1 MPSEDFTKNA
11 YILFESIIQKKLRTM
26 PTDRMM
32 HLLNE
37 LIRNSKRSDR
47 DLAKIL
53 RVSQP
58 TVTRMRKK
66 LEKMSY
72 IMDYTVIPNMT
83 KLGFEIVAFTFLNI
97 HRYNE
102 KGEPDYELS
111 EKAHKWVAH
120 NSKIIFAAGGDGLQG
135 KNCMMVSV
143 HRDFTDFTDF
153 INTFRMTWA
162 GNIRDIDSFLVTMKG
177 KIPKPFS
184 FRNLEIIS

>member
-1 MPSEDFTKNA
+1 MS
-11 YILFESIIQKKLRTM
+11 S
-26 PTDRMM
+26 DRMLY
-32 HLLNE
+32 LLSE

-53 RVSQP
+53 KVSQP

-66 LEKMSY
+66 LEKNGY

-97 HRYNE
+97 YRYSE

-153 INTFRMTWA
+153 INTFRMMWA
-162 GNIRDIDSFLVTMKG
+162 GNIRGMDSFLVTMKG
-177 KIPKPFS
+177 KIPKQFS
-184 FRNLEIIS
+184 FRSLEIVS

>member
-1 MPSEDFTKNA
+1 
-11 YILFESIIQKKLRTM
+11 
-26 PTDRMM
+26 MM
-32 HLLNE
+32 RLLDE
-37 LIRNSKRSDR
+37 LIKNSKRSDR

-53 RVSQP
+53 EVSQP

-66 LEKMSY
+66 LEKASY

-97 HRYNE
+97 YRYDE

-111 EKAHKWVAH
+111 ERAHKWVSH
-120 NSKIIFAAGGDGLQG
+120 NSRIIFAASGDGIRG

-143 HRDFTDFTDF
+143 HRDFTDFTEF
-153 INTFRMTWA
+153 INTFRTMWA
-162 GNIRDIDSFLVTMKG
+162 RNIKDIDSFLVTLKG

-184 FRNLEIIS
+184 FRNLQITS